1 MRYAIILYLSVSH
14 NNYYFIDVHVYGVKC
29 VCILIMFYTVHCL
42 LISAR
47 TG

>member
-14 NNYYFIDVHVYGVKC
+14 NNYFIDVHVYGVKC
-29 VCILIMFYTVHCL
+29 VCIIIIFYTVHCL

-47 TG
+47 STG